1 MKKILAAAVAAV
13 LAVFMAVSMTACST
27 NGAGVKI
34 IEIDLSTEQYG
45 VAVQKGNDELT
56 EEINGVLAQL
66 KGDGV
71 EMNGE
76 TVTFDSLYQ
85 AEMDALEANEVISIG
100 EVATSSTNREEE
112 LVVATNAEFA
122 PFEYRVGTSFG
133 GIDMQ
138 VAKILAEGMGK
149 KLVILHMAFE
159 SVLQSVQSGE
169 SDIAI
174 AGLTINAERA
184 QQVDF
189 SDPYYDTTQR
199 IAVAADNTM
208 FDACETEEDVVAVLQ
223 SLEGVTAGAAK
234 TQTGYYYLVGE
245 ESFEFEGYANIETRP
260 YPTVTAAVQ
269 DLANGTITLVC
280 ADAVPL
286 QAAVDAANR

>member
-1 MKKILAAAVAAV
+1 MKKFLIAALSALMVAV
-13 LAVFMAVSMTACST
+13 MAVSMAACGGT
-27 NGAGVKI
+27 AGVKI

-45 VAVQKGNDELT
+45 VAIQRGNTELAA
-56 EEINGVLAQL
+56 EINDVLAQL
-66 KGDGV
+66 LGDGV
-71 EMNGE
+71 EVDGE
-76 TVTFDSLYQ
+76 TVTFQSLYE
-85 AEMDALEANEVISIG
+85 AEMDALAAGEVISIG
-100 EVATSSTNREEE
+100 DVATSSSDREEE

-149 KLVILHMAFE
+149 TLVIRHMAFE

-169 SDIAI
+169 SDIAL
-174 AGLTINAERA
+174 AGLTINEERA

-199 IAVAADNTM
+199 IAVSADNTM
-208 FDACETEEDVVAVLQ
+208 FDECKTEEDVVAVLK
-223 SLEGVTAGAAK
+223 SLEGATAGAAK

-245 ESFEFEGYANIETRP
+245 ASFEFEGYSNIATSA
-260 YPTVTAAVQ
+260 YPTVSAAVQ
-269 DLANGTITLVC
+269 DLVNGTIDLVC

-286 QAAVDAANR
+286 QAAVNAVNR

>member
-1 MKKILAAAVAAV
+1 MKKFLALIGSVVLAAV
-13 LAVFMAVSMTACST
+13 MALSMVACSG
-27 NGAGVKI
+27 GALVKI
-34 IEIDLSTEQYG
+34 IEIDLSKEQYG
-45 VAVQKGNDELT
+45 VAIQKGNTELAA
-56 EEINGVLAQL
+56 EINDVLAQL

-71 EMNGE
+71 EVDGE

-85 AEMDALEANEVISIG
+85 AEMDALANNELISIG
-100 EVATSSTNREEE
+100 DVATASSNREEE
-112 LVVATNAEFA
+112 LVVATNAAFA
-122 PFEYRVGTSFG
+122 PFEYQVGDSFG

-149 KLVILHMAFE
+149 TLVIRHMEFE
-159 SVLQSVQSGE
+159 AVLQSVQSGE

-199 IAVAADNTM
+199 IAVATDNTL
-208 FDACETEEDVVAVLQ
+208 FDECKTEEDVVAVLQ
-223 SLEGVTAGAAK
+223 SLEGVSAGAAK

-245 ESFEFEGYANIETRP
+245 ASFEFEGYSNIETRP
-260 YPTVTAAVQ
+260 YPTVAAAVQ
-269 DLANGTITLVC
+269 DLANGTIALVC

-286 QAAVDAANR
+286 QAAVDAVNR

>member
-1 MKKILAAAVAAV
+1 MKKFLIAALSALMVAV
-13 LAVFMAVSMTACST
+13 MAVSMAACGGT
-27 NGAGVKI
+27 AGVKI

-45 VAVQKGNDELT
+45 VAIQKGNTELAA
-56 EEINGVLAQL
+56 EINDVLAQL
-66 KGDGV
+66 LGDGV
-71 EMNGE
+71 EVDGE
-76 TVTFDSLYQ
+76 TVTFQSLYE
-85 AEMDALEANEVISIG
+85 AEMDALAAGEVISIG
-100 EVATSSTNREEE
+100 DVATSSSDREEE

-138 VAKILAEGMGK
+138 VAKILTEAMGK
-149 KLVILHMAFE
+149 TLVIRHMAFE

-169 SDIAI
+169 SDIAL
-174 AGLTINAERA
+174 AGLTIYEERA

-199 IAVAADNTM
+199 IAVSADNTM
-208 FDACETEEDVVAVLQ
+208 FDECKTEEDVVAVLK
-223 SLEGVTAGAAK
+223 SLEGAKAGAAK

-245 ESFEFEGYANIETRP
+245 ASFEFEGYSNIATSA
-260 YPTVTAAVQ
+260 YPTVSAAVQ
-269 DLANGTITLVC
+269 DLVNGTIDLVC

-286 QAAVDAANR
+286 QAAVNAVNR

>member
-1 MKKILAAAVAAV
+1 MKKFLIAALSALMVAV
-13 LAVFMAVSMTACST
+13 MAVSMAACGGT
-27 NGAGVKI
+27 AGVKI

-45 VAVQKGNDELT
+45 VAIQKGNTELA
-56 EEINGVLAQL
+56 EEINDVLAQL
-66 KGDGV
+66 LGDGV
-71 EMNGE
+71 EVDGE
-76 TVTFDSLYQ
+76 TVTFQSLYE
-85 AEMDALEANEVISIG
+85 AEMDALAAGEVISIG
-100 EVATSSTNREEE
+100 DVATSSSEREEE

-149 KLVILHMAFE
+149 TLVIRHMAFE

-169 SDIAI
+169 SDIAL
-174 AGLTINAERA
+174 AGLTINEERA

-199 IAVAADNTM
+199 IAVSADNTM
-208 FDACETEEDVVAVLQ
+208 FDECKTEEDVVAVLK
-223 SLEGVTAGAAK
+223 SLEGAKAGAAK

-245 ESFEFEGYANIETRP
+245 ASFEFEGYSNIATSA
-260 YPTVTAAVQ
+260 YPTVSAAVQ
-269 DLANGTITLVC
+269 DLVNGTIDLVC

-286 QAAVDAANR
+286 QAAVNAVNR

>member
-1 MKKILAAAVAAV
+1 MKKFLIAALSALMVAV
-13 LAVFMAVSMTACST
+13 MAVSMAACGGT
-27 NGAGVKI
+27 AGVKI

-45 VAVQKGNDELT
+45 VAIQKGNTELAA
-56 EEINGVLAQL
+56 EINDVLAQL
-66 KGDGV
+66 LGDGV
-71 EMNGE
+71 EVDGE
-76 TVTFDSLYQ
+76 TVTFQSLYE
-85 AEMDALEANEVISIG
+85 AEMDALAAGEVISIG
-100 EVATSSTNREEE
+100 DVATSSSDREEE

-149 KLVILHMAFE
+149 TLVIRHMAFE

-169 SDIAI
+169 SDIAL
-174 AGLTINAERA
+174 AGLTINEERA

-199 IAVAADNTM
+199 IAVSADNTM
-208 FDACETEEDVVAVLQ
+208 FDECKTEEDVVAVLK
-223 SLEGVTAGAAK
+223 SLEGAKAGAAK

-245 ESFEFEGYANIETRP
+245 ASFEFEGYSNIATSA
-260 YPTVTAAVQ
+260 YPTVSAAVQ
-269 DLANGTITLVC
+269 DLVNGTIDLVC

-286 QAAVDAANR
+286 QAAVNAVNR

>member
-1 MKKILAAAVAAV
+1 MKKFLIAALSALMVAV
-13 LAVFMAVSMTACST
+13 MAVSMAACGGT
-27 NGAGVKI
+27 AGVKI

-45 VAVQKGNDELT
+45 VAIQKGNTELAA
-56 EEINGVLAQL
+56 EINDVLAQL
-66 KGDGV
+66 LGDGV
-71 EMNGE
+71 EVDGE
-76 TVTFDSLYQ
+76 TVTFQSLYE
-85 AEMDALEANEVISIG
+85 AEMDALAAGEVISIG
-100 EVATSSTNREEE
+100 DVATSSSDREEE

-122 PFEYRVGTSFG
+122 PFDYRVGTSFG

-149 KLVILHMAFE
+149 TLVIRHMAFE

-169 SDIAI
+169 SDIAL
-174 AGLTINAERA
+174 AGLTINEERA

-199 IAVAADNTM
+199 IAVSADNTM
-208 FDACETEEDVVAVLQ
+208 FDECKTEEDVVAVLK
-223 SLEGVTAGAAK
+223 SLEGAKAGAAK

-245 ESFEFEGYANIETRP
+245 ASFEFEGYSNIATSA
-260 YPTVTAAVQ
+260 YPTVSAAVQ
-269 DLANGTITLVC
+269 DLVNGTIDLVC

-286 QAAVDAANR
+286 QAAVNAVNR

>member
-1 MKKILAAAVAAV
+1 MKKFLIAALSALMVAV
-13 LAVFMAVSMTACST
+13 MAVSMAACGGT
-27 NGAGVKI
+27 AGVKI

-45 VAVQKGNDELT
+45 VAIQKGNTELAA
-56 EEINGVLAQL
+56 EINDVLAQL
-66 KGDGV
+66 LGDGV
-71 EMNGE
+71 EVDGE
-76 TVTFDSLYQ
+76 TVTFQSLYE
-85 AEMDALEANEVISIG
+85 AEMDALAAGEVISIG
-100 EVATSSTNREEE
+100 DVATSSSDREEE

-149 KLVILHMAFE
+149 TLVIRHMAFE

-169 SDIAI
+169 SDIAL
-174 AGLTINAERA
+174 AGLTINEERA

-199 IAVAADNTM
+199 IAVSADNTM
-208 FDACETEEDVVAVLQ
+208 FDDCKTEEDVVAVLK
-223 SLEGVTAGAAK
+223 SLEGATAGAAK

-245 ESFEFEGYANIETRP
+245 ASFEFEGYSNIATSA
-260 YPTVTAAVQ
+260 YPTVSAAVQ
-269 DLANGTITLVC
+269 DLVNGTIDLVC

-286 QAAVDAANR
+286 QAAVNAVNR

>member
-1 MKKILAAAVAAV
+1 MKKFLIAALSALMVAV
-13 LAVFMAVSMTACST
+13 MAVSMAACGGTA
-27 NGAGVKI
+27 GIKI

-45 VAVQKGNDELT
+45 VAIQKGNTELAA
-56 EEINGVLAQL
+56 EINDVLAQL
-66 KGDGV
+66 LGDGV
-71 EMNGE
+71 EVDGE
-76 TVTFDSLYQ
+76 TVTFQSLYE
-85 AEMDALEANEVISIG
+85 AEMDALAAGEVISIG
-100 EVATSSTNREEE
+100 DVATSSSDREEE

-138 VAKILAEGMGK
+138 VAKILAEDMGK
-149 KLVILHMAFE
+149 TLVIRHMAFE

-169 SDIAI
+169 SDIAL
-174 AGLTINAERA
+174 AGLTINEERA

-199 IAVAADNTM
+199 IAVSADNTM
-208 FDACETEEDVVAVLQ
+208 FDECKTEEDVVAVLK
-223 SLEGVTAGAAK
+223 SLEGAKAGAAK

-245 ESFEFEGYANIETRP
+245 ASFEFEGYSNIATSA
-260 YPTVTAAVQ
+260 YPTVSAAVQ
-269 DLANGTITLVC
+269 DLVNGTIDLVC

-286 QAAVDAANR
+286 QAAVNAVNR

>member
-1 MKKILAAAVAAV
+1 MKKFLALIGSVVLEAV
-13 LAVFMAVSMTACST
+13 MALSMVACSG
-27 NGAGVKI
+27 GALVKI
-34 IEIDLSTEQYG
+34 IEIDLSKEQYG
-45 VAVQKGNDELT
+45 VAIQKGNTELAA
-56 EEINGVLAQL
+56 EINDVLAQL

-71 EMNGE
+71 EVDGE

-85 AEMDALEANEVISIG
+85 AEMDALANSEQISIG
-100 EVATSSTNREEE
+100 DVATASSNREEE

-122 PFEYRVGTSFG
+122 PFEYQVGDSFG

-149 KLVILHMAFE
+149 TLVIRHMAFE

-199 IAVAADNTM
+199 IAVAADNTL
-208 FDACETEEDVVAVLQ
+208 FDECKTEEDVVAVLQ
-223 SLEGVTAGAAK
+223 SLEGVSAGAAK

-245 ESFEFEGYANIETRP
+245 ASFEFEGYSNIETRP
-260 YPTVTAAVQ
+260 YPTVAAAVQ
-269 DLANGTITLVC
+269 DLANGTIALVC

-286 QAAVDAANR
+286 QAAVDAVNR

>member
-1 MKKILAAAVAAV
+1 MKKFLIAALSALMVAV
-13 LAVFMAVSMTACST
+13 MAVSMAACGGT
-27 NGAGVKI
+27 AGVKI

-45 VAVQKGNDELT
+45 VAIQKGNTELAA
-56 EEINGVLAQL
+56 EINDVLAQL
-66 KGDGV
+66 LGDGV
-71 EMNGE
+71 EVDGE
-76 TVTFDSLYQ
+76 TVTFQSLYE
-85 AEMDALEANEVISIG
+85 AEMDALAAGEVISIG
-100 EVATSSTNREEE
+100 DVATSSSDREEE

-149 KLVILHMAFE
+149 TLVIRHMAFE

-169 SDIAI
+169 SDIAL
-174 AGLTINAERA
+174 AGLTINEERA

-199 IAVAADNTM
+199 IAVSADNTM
-208 FDACETEEDVVAVLQ
+208 FDDCKTEEDVVAVLK
-223 SLEGVTAGAAK
+223 SLEGAKAGAAK

-245 ESFEFEGYANIETRP
+245 ASFEFEGYSNIATSA
-260 YPTVTAAVQ
+260 YPTVSAAVQ
-269 DLANGTITLVC
+269 DLVNGTIDLVC

-286 QAAVDAANR
+286 QAAVNAVNR

>member
-1 MKKILAAAVAAV
+1 MKKFLIAALSALMVAV
-13 LAVFMAVSMTACST
+13 MAVSMAACGGT
-27 NGAGVKI
+27 AGVKI

-45 VAVQKGNDELT
+45 VAIQKGNTELAA
-56 EEINGVLAQL
+56 EINDVLAQL
-66 KGDGV
+66 LGDGV
-71 EMNGE
+71 EVDGE
-76 TVTFDSLYQ
+76 TVTFQSLYE
-85 AEMDALEANEVISIG
+85 AEMDALAAGEVISIG
-100 EVATSSTNREEE
+100 DVATSSSDREEE

-149 KLVILHMAFE
+149 TLVIRHMAFE

-169 SDIAI
+169 SDIAL
-174 AGLTINAERA
+174 AGLTINEERA

-199 IAVAADNTM
+199 IAVSADNTM
-208 FDACETEEDVVAVLQ
+208 FDECKTEEDVVAVLK
-223 SLEGVTAGAAK
+223 SLEGATAGAAK

-245 ESFEFEGYANIETRP
+245 ASFEFEGYSNIATSA
-260 YPTVTAAVQ
+260 YPTVSAAVQ
-269 DLANGTITLVC
+269 DLVNGTIDLVC

-286 QAAVDAANR
+286 QAAVNAVNR

>member
-1 MKKILAAAVAAV
+1 MKKFLIAALSALMVAV
-13 LAVFMAVSMTACST
+13 MAVSMAACGGTA
-27 NGAGVKI
+27 GIKI

-45 VAVQKGNDELT
+45 VAIQKGNTELAA
-56 EEINGVLAQL
+56 EINDVLAQL
-66 KGDGV
+66 LGDGV
-71 EMNGE
+71 EVDGE
-76 TVTFDSLYQ
+76 TVTFQSLYE
-85 AEMDALEANEVISIG
+85 AEMDALAAGEVISIG
-100 EVATSSTNREEE
+100 DVATSSSDREEE

-149 KLVILHMAFE
+149 TLVIRHMAFE

-169 SDIAI
+169 SDIAL
-174 AGLTINAERA
+174 AGLTINEERA

-199 IAVAADNTM
+199 IAVSADNTM
-208 FDACETEEDVVAVLQ
+208 FDECKTEEDVVAVLK
-223 SLEGVTAGAAK
+223 SLEGAKAGAAK

-245 ESFEFEGYANIETRP
+245 ASFEFEGYSNIATSA
-260 YPTVTAAVQ
+260 YPTVSAAVQ
-269 DLANGTITLVC
+269 DLVNGTIDLVC

-286 QAAVDAANR
+286 QAAVNAVNR

>member
-1 MKKILAAAVAAV
+1 MKKFLIAALSALMVAV
-13 LAVFMAVSMTACST
+13 MAVSMAACGGT
-27 NGAGVKI
+27 AGVKI

-45 VAVQKGNDELT
+45 VAIQKGNTELAA
-56 EEINGVLAQL
+56 EINDVLAQL
-66 KGDGV
+66 LGDGV
-71 EMNGE
+71 EVDGE
-76 TVTFDSLYQ
+76 TVTFQSLYE
-85 AEMDALEANEVISIG
+85 AEMDALAAGEVISIG
-100 EVATSSTNREEE
+100 DVATSSSDREEE

-149 KLVILHMAFE
+149 TLVIRHMAFE

-169 SDIAI
+169 SDIAL
-174 AGLTINAERA
+174 AGLTINEERA

-199 IAVAADNTM
+199 IAVSADNTM
-208 FDACETEEDVVAVLQ
+208 FDECKTEEDVVAVLK
-223 SLEGVTAGAAK
+223 SLEGAKAGAAK

-245 ESFEFEGYANIETRP
+245 ASFEFEGYSNIATSA
-260 YPTVTAAVQ
+260 YPTVSAAVQ
-269 DLANGTITLVC
+269 DLVNGTIDLVC

-286 QAAVDAANR
+286 QAAANAVNR

>member
-1 MKKILAAAVAAV
+1 MKKFLIAALSALMVAV
-13 LAVFMAVSMTACST
+13 MAVSMAACGGT
-27 NGAGVKI
+27 AGVKI

-45 VAVQKGNDELT
+45 VAIQKGNTELAA
-56 EEINGVLAQL
+56 EINDVLAQL
-66 KGDGV
+66 LGDGV
-71 EMNGE
+71 EVDGE
-76 TVTFDSLYQ
+76 TVTFQSLYE
-85 AEMDALEANEVISIG
+85 AEMDALAAGEVISIG
-100 EVATSSTNREEE
+100 DVATSSSDREEG
-112 LVVATNAEFA
+112 LVVAANAEFA

-149 KLVILHMAFE
+149 TLVIRHMAFE

-169 SDIAI
+169 SDIAL
-174 AGLTINAERA
+174 AGLTINEERA

-199 IAVAADNTM
+199 IAVSADNTM
-208 FDACETEEDVVAVLQ
+208 FDECKTEEDVVAVLK
-223 SLEGVTAGAAK
+223 SLEGAKAGAAK

-245 ESFEFEGYANIETRP
+245 ASFEFEGYSNIATSA
-260 YPTVTAAVQ
+260 YPTVSAAVQ
-269 DLANGTITLVC
+269 DLVNGTIDLVC

-286 QAAVDAANR
+286 QAAVNAVNR

>member
-1 MKKILAAAVAAV
+1 MKKFLIAALSALMVAV
-13 LAVFMAVSMTACST
+13 MAVSMAACGGT
-27 NGAGVKI
+27 AGVKI

-45 VAVQKGNDELT
+45 VAIQKGNTELAA
-56 EEINGVLAQL
+56 EINDVLAQL

-71 EMNGE
+71 EVDGE

-85 AEMDALEANEVISIG
+85 AEMDALENNEMISIG
-100 EVATSSTNREEE
+100 DVATSSSDRDEE

-122 PFEYRVGTSFG
+122 PFEYQVGDSFG

-149 KLVILHMAFE
+149 TLVIRHMAFE

-184 QQVDF
+184 EQVDF

-199 IAVAADNTM
+199 IAVSADNTA
-208 FDACETEEDVVAVLQ
+208 FDDCKTEEDVVAVLK
-223 SLEGVTAGAAK
+223 SLEGAAAGAAK
-234 TQTGYYYLVGE
+234 TQTGYYYLVGNA
-245 ESFEFEGYANIETRP
+245 SFEFEGFGNLDTRP
-260 YPTVTAAVQ
+260 YPTVAAAVQ
-269 DLANGTITLVC
+269 DLANGTIMLVC
-280 ADAVPL
+280 ADETPL
-286 QAAVDAANR
+286 RAAVDAVNR

>member
-1 MKKILAAAVAAV
+1 MKKILAAAAAAV
-13 LAVFMAVSMTACST
+13 LAVVLAVSMVACGKT
-27 NGAGVKI
+27 GAQVKI
-34 IEIDLSTEQYG
+34 IDIDLSTEQYG
-45 VAVQKGNDELT
+45 VAIQKGNAELT

-85 AEMDALEANEVISIG
+85 AEMDALEADEVISIG
-100 EVATSSTNREEE
+100 EVATSSSNRAEE

-138 VAKILAEGMGK
+138 VAKILADGMGK

-159 SVLQSVQSGE
+159 SVLQSVQTGE

-199 IAVAADNTM
+199 IAVSADSTL
-208 FDACETEEDVVAVLQ
+208 FDACKTEEDVVAVLK
-223 SLEGVTAGAAK
+223 SLKGVKAGAAK

-245 ESFEFEGYANIETRP
+245 ESFEFDGYDNIETRA

-269 DLANGTITLVC
+269 DLANGTVSLVC

-286 QAAVDAANR
+286 QAAVDAVNR

>member
-1 MKKILAAAVAAV
+1 MKKFLIAALSALMVAV
-13 LAVFMAVSMTACST
+13 MAVSMAACGGT
-27 NGAGVKI
+27 AGVKI

-45 VAVQKGNDELT
+45 VAIQKGNTELAA
-56 EEINGVLAQL
+56 EINDVLAQL
-66 KGDGV
+66 LGDGV
-71 EMNGE
+71 EVDGE
-76 TVTFDSLYQ
+76 TVTFQSLYE
-85 AEMDALEANEVISIG
+85 AEMDALAAGEVISIG
-100 EVATSSTNREEE
+100 DVATSSSDRDEE

-149 KLVILHMAFE
+149 TLVIRHMAFE

-169 SDIAI
+169 SDIAL
-174 AGLTINAERA
+174 AGLTINEERA

-199 IAVAADNTM
+199 IAVSADNTM
-208 FDACETEEDVVAVLQ
+208 FDDCKTEEDVVAVLK
-223 SLEGVTAGAAK
+223 SLEGAKAGAAK

-245 ESFEFEGYANIETRP
+245 ASFEFEGYSNIATSA
-260 YPTVTAAVQ
+260 YPTVSAAVQ
-269 DLANGTITLVC
+269 DLVNGTIDLVC

-286 QAAVDAANR
+286 QAAVNAVNR

>member
-1 MKKILAAAVAAV
+1 MKKFLIAALSALMVAV
-13 LAVFMAVSMTACST
+13 MAVSMAACGGT
-27 NGAGVKI
+27 AGVKI

-45 VAVQKGNDELT
+45 VAIQKGNTELA
-56 EEINGVLAQL
+56 EEINDVLAQL
-66 KGDGV
+66 LGDGV
-71 EMNGE
+71 EVDGE
-76 TVTFDSLYQ
+76 TVTFQSLYE
-85 AEMDALEANEVISIG
+85 AEMDALAAGEVISIG
-100 EVATSSTNREEE
+100 DVATSSSDREEE

-149 KLVILHMAFE
+149 TLVIRHMAFE

-169 SDIAI
+169 SDIAL
-174 AGLTINAERA
+174 AGLTINEERA

-199 IAVAADNTM
+199 IAVSADNTM
-208 FDACETEEDVVAVLQ
+208 FDECKTEEDVVAVLK
-223 SLEGVTAGAAK
+223 SLEGAKAGAAK

-245 ESFEFEGYANIETRP
+245 ASFEFEGYSNIATSA
-260 YPTVTAAVQ
+260 YPTVSAAVQ
-269 DLANGTITLVC
+269 DLVNGTIDLVC

-286 QAAVDAANR
+286 QAAVNAVNR

>member
-1 MKKILAAAVAAV
+1 MKKFLIAALSALMVAV
-13 LAVFMAVSMTACST
+13 MAVSMAAC
-27 NGAGVKI
+27 GGIAGVKI

-45 VAVQKGNDELT
+45 VAIQKGNTELAA
-56 EEINGVLAQL
+56 EINDVLAQL
-66 KGDGV
+66 LGDGV
-71 EMNGE
+71 EVDGE
-76 TVTFDSLYQ
+76 TVTFQSLYE
-85 AEMDALEANEVISIG
+85 AEMDALAAGEVISIG
-100 EVATSSTNREEE
+100 DVATSSSDREEE

-149 KLVILHMAFE
+149 TLVIRHMAFE

-169 SDIAI
+169 SDIAL
-174 AGLTINAERA
+174 AGLTINEERA

-199 IAVAADNTM
+199 IAVSADNTM
-208 FDACETEEDVVAVLQ
+208 FDECKTEEDVVAVLK
-223 SLEGVTAGAAK
+223 SLEGAKAGAAK

-245 ESFEFEGYANIETRP
+245 ASFEFEGYSNIATSA
-260 YPTVTAAVQ
+260 YPTVSAAVQ
-269 DLANGTITLVC
+269 DLVNGTIDLVC

-286 QAAVDAANR
+286 QAAVNAVNR

>member
-1 MKKILAAAVAAV
+1 MKKFLIAALSALTVAVI
-13 LAVFMAVSMTACST
+13 AVSMAACGGT
-27 NGAGVKI
+27 AGVKI

-45 VAVQKGNDELT
+45 VAIQKGNTELAA
-56 EEINGVLAQL
+56 EINDVLAQL
-66 KGDGV
+66 LGDGV
-71 EMNGE
+71 EVDGE
-76 TVTFDSLYQ
+76 TVTFQSLYE
-85 AEMDALEANEVISIG
+85 AEMDALAAGEVISIG
-100 EVATSSTNREEE
+100 DVATSSSDREEE

-149 KLVILHMAFE
+149 TLVIRHMAFE

-169 SDIAI
+169 SDIAL
-174 AGLTINAERA
+174 AGLTINEERA

-199 IAVAADNTM
+199 IAVSADNTM
-208 FDACETEEDVVAVLQ
+208 FDECKTEEDVVAVLK
-223 SLEGVTAGAAK
+223 SLEGAKAGAAK

-245 ESFEFEGYANIETRP
+245 ASFEFEGYSNIATSA
-260 YPTVTAAVQ
+260 YPTVSAAVQ
-269 DLANGTITLVC
+269 DLVNGTIDLVC

-286 QAAVDAANR
+286 QAAVNAVNR

>member
-1 MKKILAAAVAAV
+1 MKKFLIAALSALMVAV
-13 LAVFMAVSMTACST
+13 MAVSMAACGGT
-27 NGAGVKI
+27 AGVKI

-45 VAVQKGNDELT
+45 VAIQKGNTELAA
-56 EEINGVLAQL
+56 EINDVLAQL
-66 KGDGV
+66 LGDGV
-71 EMNGE
+71 EVDGE
-76 TVTFDSLYQ
+76 TVTFQSLYE
-85 AEMDALEANEVISIG
+85 AEMDALAAGEVISIG
-100 EVATSSTNREEE
+100 DVATSSSDREEE

-149 KLVILHMAFE
+149 TLVIRHMAFE

-169 SDIAI
+169 SYIAL
-174 AGLTINAERA
+174 AGLTINEERA

-199 IAVAADNTM
+199 IAVSADNTM
-208 FDACETEEDVVAVLQ
+208 FDECKTEEDVVAVLK
-223 SLEGVTAGAAK
+223 SLEGAKAGAAK

-245 ESFEFEGYANIETRP
+245 ASFEFEGYSNIATSA
-260 YPTVTAAVQ
+260 YPTVSAAVQ
-269 DLANGTITLVC
+269 DLVNGTIDLVC

-286 QAAVDAANR
+286 QAAVNAVNR

>member
-1 MKKILAAAVAAV
+1 MKKILVAALSALMV
-13 LAVFMAVSMTACST
+13 AVMAVSMAACGGTAS
-27 NGAGVKI
+27 VKI
-34 IEIDLSTEQYG
+34 IEINLSNEQYG
-45 VAVQKGNDELT
+45 VAIQKGNTELT
-56 EEINGVLAQL
+56 EQINEVLAQL

-71 EMNGE
+71 EVDGE

-85 AEMDALEANEVISIG
+85 AEMDALANNEQISIG
-100 EVATSSTNREEE
+100 TVATSSSNREEE

-122 PFEYRVGTSFG
+122 PFEYAVGNSFG

-138 VAKILAEGMGK
+138 VAKILAEEMGK
-149 KLVILHMAFE
+149 TLVIRHMAFA

-169 SDIAI
+169 SDIAL
-174 AGLTINAERA
+174 AGLTINEERA

-199 IAVAADNTM
+199 IAVAADNTA
-208 FDACETEEDVVAVLQ
+208 FDACETEEDVIAVLQ
-223 SLEGVTAGAAK
+223 SLEGVSAGAAQ

-245 ESFEFEGYANIETRP
+245 ESFEFEGYSNIDTRP
-260 YPTVTAAVQ
+260 YPTVAAAVQ
-269 DLANGTITLVC
+269 DLANGAISLVC

-286 QAAVDAANR
+286 QAAVNAVNR

>member
-1 MKKILAAAVAAV
+1 MKKFLALIGSVVLAAV
-13 LAVFMAVSMTACST
+13 MALSMVACSG
-27 NGAGVKI
+27 GALVKI
-34 IEIDLSTEQYG
+34 IEIDLSKEQYG
-45 VAVQKGNDELT
+45 VAIQKGNTELAA
-56 EEINGVLAQL
+56 EINDVLAQL

-71 EMNGE
+71 EVDGE

-85 AEMDALEANEVISIG
+85 AEMDALANNELISIG
-100 EVATSSTNREEE
+100 DVATASSNREEE
-112 LVVATNAEFA
+112 LVVATNAAFA
-122 PFEYRVGTSFG
+122 PFEYQVGDSFG

-149 KLVILHMAFE
+149 TLVIRHMEFE
-159 SVLQSVQSGE
+159 AVLQSVQSGE

-199 IAVAADNTM
+199 IAVAADNTL
-208 FDACETEEDVVAVLQ
+208 FDECKTEEDVVAVLQ
-223 SLEGVTAGAAK
+223 SLEGVSAGAAK

-245 ESFEFEGYANIETRP
+245 ASFEFEGYSNIETRP
-260 YPTVTAAVQ
+260 YPTVAAAVQ
-269 DLANGTITLVC
+269 DLANGTIALVC

-286 QAAVDAANR
+286 QAAVDAVNR

>member
-1 MKKILAAAVAAV
+1 MKKFLIAALSALMVAV
-13 LAVFMAVSMTACST
+13 MAVSMAACGGT
-27 NGAGVKI
+27 AGVKI

-45 VAVQKGNDELT
+45 VAIQKGNTELAA
-56 EEINGVLAQL
+56 EINDVLAQL
-66 KGDGV
+66 LGDGV
-71 EMNGE
+71 EVDGE

-85 AEMDALEANEVISIG
+85 AEMDALENNEMISIG
-100 EVATSSTNREEE
+100 DVATSSNNREEE

-149 KLVILHMAFE
+149 TLVIRHMAFE

-169 SDIAI
+169 SDIAL
-174 AGLTINAERA
+174 AGLTINEERA

-199 IAVAADNTM
+199 IAVSADNTM
-208 FDACETEEDVVAVLQ
+208 FDECKTEEDVVAVLK
-223 SLEGVTAGAAK
+223 SLEGAKAGAAK

-245 ESFEFEGYANIETRP
+245 ASFEFEGYSNIATSA
-260 YPTVTAAVQ
+260 YPTVSAAVQ
-269 DLANGTITLVC
+269 DLVNGTIDLVC

-286 QAAVDAANR
+286 QAAVNAVNR

>member
-1 MKKILAAAVAAV
+1 MKKFLALIGSVVLAAV
-13 LAVFMAVSMTACST
+13 MALSMVACSG
-27 NGAGVKI
+27 GALVKI
-34 IEIDLSTEQYG
+34 IEIDLSKEQYG
-45 VAVQKGNDELT
+45 VAIQKGNTELAA
-56 EEINGVLAQL
+56 EINDVLAQL

-71 EMNGE
+71 EVDGE

-85 AEMDALEANEVISIG
+85 AEMDALANSEQISIG
-100 EVATSSTNREEE
+100 DVATASSNREEE
-112 LVVATNAEFA
+112 LVVATNAAFA
-122 PFEYRVGTSFG
+122 PFEYQVGDSFG

-149 KLVILHMAFE
+149 TLVIRHMAFE

-199 IAVAADNTM
+199 IAVAADNTL
-208 FDACETEEDVVAVLQ
+208 FDECKTEEDVVAVLQ
-223 SLEGVTAGAAK
+223 SLEGVSAGAAK

-245 ESFEFEGYANIETRP
+245 ASFEFEGYSNIETRP
-260 YPTVTAAVQ
+260 YPTVAAAVQ
-269 DLANGTITLVC
+269 DLANGTIALVC

-286 QAAVDAANR
+286 QAAVDAVNR

>member
-1 MKKILAAAVAAV
+1 MKKFLIAALSALMVAV
-13 LAVFMAVSMTACST
+13 MAVSMAACGGTAW
-27 NGAGVKI
+27 VKI
-34 IEIDLSTEQYG
+34 IEIDLSTEQYC
-45 VAVQKGNDELT
+45 VAIQKGNTELAA
-56 EEINGVLAQL
+56 EINDVLAQL
-66 KGDGV
+66 LGDGV
-71 EMNGE
+71 EVDGE
-76 TVTFDSLYQ
+76 TVTFQSLYE
-85 AEMDALEANEVISIG
+85 AEMDALAAGEVISIG
-100 EVATSSTNREEE
+100 DVATSSSDRDEE

-149 KLVILHMAFE
+149 TLVIRHMAFE

-169 SDIAI
+169 SDIAL
-174 AGLTINAERA
+174 AGLTINEERA

-199 IAVAADNTM
+199 IAVSADNTM
-208 FDACETEEDVVAVLQ
+208 FDECKTEEDVVAVLK
-223 SLEGVTAGAAK
+223 SLEGAKAGAAK

-245 ESFEFEGYANIETRP
+245 ASFEFEGYSNIATSA
-260 YPTVTAAVQ
+260 YPTVSAAVQ
-269 DLANGTITLVC
+269 DLVNGTIDLVC

-286 QAAVDAANR
+286 QAAVNAVNR

>member
-1 MKKILAAAVAAV
+1 MVYLLFSSDNIFDLAAGIQHGNY
-13 LAVFMAVSMTACST
+13 LLHRLS
-27 NGAGVKI
+27 GHGVC
-34 IEIDLSTEQYG
+34 
-45 VAVQKGNDELT
+45 
-56 EEINGVLAQL
+56 
-66 KGDGV
+66 
-71 EMNGE
+71 
-76 TVTFDSLYQ
+76 FF
-85 AEMDALEANEVISIG
+85 SIF
-100 EVATSSTNREEE
+100 R
-112 LVVATNAEFA
+112 
-122 PFEYRVGTSFG
+122 
-133 GIDMQ
+133 I
-138 VAKILAEGMGK
+138 KILAEGMGK

>member
-1 MKKILAAAVAAV
+1 MKKFLIAALSALMVAV
-13 LAVFMAVSMTACST
+13 MAVSMAACGGT
-27 NGAGVKI
+27 AGVKI

-45 VAVQKGNDELT
+45 VAIQKGNTELAA
-56 EEINGVLAQL
+56 EINDVLAQL
-66 KGDGV
+66 LGDGV
-71 EMNGE
+71 EVDGE
-76 TVTFDSLYQ
+76 TVTFQSLYE
-85 AEMDALEANEVISIG
+85 AEMDALAAGEVISIG
-100 EVATSSTNREEE
+100 DVATSSSDRDEE

-149 KLVILHMAFE
+149 TLVIRHMAFE

-169 SDIAI
+169 SDIAL
-174 AGLTINAERA
+174 AGLTINEERA

-199 IAVAADNTM
+199 IAVSADNTM
-208 FDACETEEDVVAVLQ
+208 FDECKTEEDVVAVLK
-223 SLEGVTAGAAK
+223 SLEGAKAGAAK

-245 ESFEFEGYANIETRP
+245 ASFEFEGYSNIATSA
-260 YPTVTAAVQ
+260 YPTVSAAVQ
-269 DLANGTITLVC
+269 DLVNGTIDLVC

-286 QAAVDAANR
+286 QAAVNAVNR